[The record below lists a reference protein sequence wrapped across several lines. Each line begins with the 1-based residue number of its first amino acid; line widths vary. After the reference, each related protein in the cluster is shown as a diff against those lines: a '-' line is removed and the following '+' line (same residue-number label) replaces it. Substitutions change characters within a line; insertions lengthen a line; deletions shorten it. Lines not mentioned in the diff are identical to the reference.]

1 MRRILAACAGRAPD
15 NQELSFRNSRKSKE
29 MHQRAPSPPSTRG
42 ARAAGM
48 AVVGVSGVVVA
59 AYLVLPL
66 ALRMFVSG
74 LMLALNASIWL
85 AASLSAGAD
94 AWTIVS
100 ALGRAVGGALTT
112 PQASVAIGALVILGG
127 LALYLLQRLL
137 GPDEESS

>member
-1 MRRILAACAGRAPD
+1 
-15 NQELSFRNSRKSKE
+15 